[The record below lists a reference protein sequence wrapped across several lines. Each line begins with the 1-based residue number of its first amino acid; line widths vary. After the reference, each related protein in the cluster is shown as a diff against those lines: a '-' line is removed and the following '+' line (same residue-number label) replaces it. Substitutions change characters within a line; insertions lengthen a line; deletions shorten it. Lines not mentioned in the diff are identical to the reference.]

1 MPYTGKASLANISSR
16 HSAPHVEGERLRWR
30 ERGRASQQKLLAPR
44 VFKKNKKKLTS
55 ESDAAGRVHSIHL
68 TRALPLKDFK
78 EMIHGAEFGLPLPL
92 ALIPSEGFT
101 RIEPGH
107 RHK

>member
-1 MPYTGKASLANISSR
+1 MEGKGEGISAEASG
-16 HSAPHVEGERLRWR
+16 PT
-30 ERGRASQQKLLAPR
+30 R
-44 VFKKNKKKLTS
+44 VKKKKKKLTS